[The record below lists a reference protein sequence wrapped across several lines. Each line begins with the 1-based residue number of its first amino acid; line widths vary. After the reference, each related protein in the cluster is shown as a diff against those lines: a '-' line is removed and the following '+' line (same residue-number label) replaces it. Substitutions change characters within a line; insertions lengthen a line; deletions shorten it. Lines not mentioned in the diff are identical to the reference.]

1 MKINILLDNNY
12 FNDHCTFGFIYPII
26 KSRNLIKES
35 GVNIKFSH
43 SIKESI
49 FDCDVLI
56 IDSRFC
62 GKLKKKNE
70 FINYLK
76 KEKTKKHKFIFADT
90 ADNSGQLKIDFL
102 KFVDI
107 YWKGQTLKNLNEYM
121 KPHYGGRLFTNFY
134 RKKFK
139 IADKNRQVSI
149 PVKNKELLK
158 KIKICWNMGLCD
170 HGRYSHIKQKLFSV
184 FKCDYLVNNTKN
196 FFLPNKK
203 RNLNISCRIGKKYS
217 RETVSFQRT
226 KISKLLGS
234 NINTSKLSRFKY
246 LNELSNAKYT
256 ISPFGWG
263 ELCPRDFETFINGG
277 VLIKPDMKTIN
288 TWPNWYITNKTY
300 LAFDWDLKNFLDK
313 IESALNN
320 YEKLKEVAI
329 NAQKKYLYYTLGK
342 ESKKIFAERFLNLIK
357 R

>member
-26 KSRNLIKES
+26 KSINLIREN
-35 GVNIKFSH
+35 GVNIQFIH
-43 SIKESI
+43 SVKESS
-49 FDCDVLI
+49 FDCDTLI

-62 GKLKKKNE
+62 GKLKKKKK
-70 FINYLK
+70 FIDYLQK
-76 KEKTKKHKFIFADT
+76 KKKKIKLIFADT
-90 ADNSGQLKIDFL
+90 ADNSGQLKIEFL
-102 KFVDI
+102 QFVDI
-107 YWKGQTLKNLNEYM
+107 YWKGQTLKNLNAYM

-134 RKKFK
+134 RKKFNIK
-139 IADKNRQVSI
+139 DKNKQVST
-149 PVKNKELLK
+149 PVKNKNLLK
-158 KIKICWNMGLCD
+158 KIEICWNMGLCD

-184 FKCDYLVNNTKN
+184 FKFNFLVKNTNN

-203 RNLNISCRIGKKYS
+203 RNLDISCRIGKEYD
-217 RETVSFQRT
+217 RETVSFQRQ
-226 KISKLLGS
+226 KISELLGS
-234 NINTSKLSRFKY
+234 NINTYKLSRFKY

-277 VLIKPDMKTIN
+277 VLIKPDMETIN

-313 IESALNN
+313 IELALNN

-342 ESKKIFAERFLNLIK
+342 ESKEIFAERFLNLIK